1 MAEKRLFQV
10 QNGNDLKTDL
20 YAGSM
25 KQLWWQIAKS
35 VSWNYS

>member
-1 MAEKRLFQV
+1 MAENHLFQM

-25 KQLWWQIAKS
+25 QQFRWQKAKS
-35 VSWNYS
+35 FSNYS

>member
-1 MAEKRLFQV
+1 M

-25 KQLWWQIAKS
+25 QQLRWQKAKS
-35 VSWNYS
+35 FSWNYS